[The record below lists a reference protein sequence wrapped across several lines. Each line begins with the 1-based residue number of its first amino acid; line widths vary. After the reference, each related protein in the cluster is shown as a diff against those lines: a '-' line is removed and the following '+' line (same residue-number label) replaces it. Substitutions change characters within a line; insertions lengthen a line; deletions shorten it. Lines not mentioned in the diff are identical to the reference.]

1 MTTILIC
8 RTPHFTFPW
17 SGILQTDLN
26 GKKVCIPVDCQEE
39 FEWPV
44 FHVSTKEQ
52 QKTIKYLRRWAF
64 EQLDSI
70 YWDEN
75 GTALEEIV
83 QHTGN
88 NEDLRM
94 GVKRLLKPIHKHIP
108 FIIFQH
114 FGEN

>member
-26 GKKVCIPVDCQEE
+26 GKKVSIPVDCEEE

-44 FHVSTKEQ
+44 FHVSTNT
-52 QKTIKYLRRWAF
+52 QKKTLAYLRRWAF

-75 GTALEEIV
+75 GTALEEIL

-94 GVKRLLKPIHKHIP
+94 GVKRLLKPMHKHIP
-108 FIIFQH
+108 FGDNQ
-114 FGEN
+114 